1 MTLAIPI
8 LAIVFSLAGM
18 LLPMSQALFPRISL
32 YTYYRQRTVRRLLAI
47 IGAGLLIPAWTNHLS
62 TLPWILTGF
71 LLFFWLASELILS
84 PTKIIPPLDDPPA
97 LPGKHA
103 SLSDESQV
111 LGIVVEGQP
120 HAWPMGILIP
130 HHIINETV
138 HGKPVTAAYCPAC
151 RSGYVFDPVV
161 DGQRLT
167 FEPVSVRRRNM
178 VMRDR
183 ETGTI
188 WQHETGEALLGRYRG
203 RILEVLGGE
212 LSNWKAWRT
221 EHPETTACARP
232 VGYRHPSPMGPV
244 LERLLDHGPEHLVGP
259 GLLGLDR
266 RLDQHAFVAG
276 VSIGDVARAYPM
288 ELLQRRQ
295 IIRDQVGTHPI
306 VIFYDRA
313 SDRVRC
319 FLVDA
324 LSPEATLELGKNR
337 LHERALGL
345 AWDLSGKP
353 MAGTQGALTPVR
365 VVRQWWL
372 AWSEYHPRSPI
383 YEGVLSNE
391 VASMPRSR
399 TSA

>member
-1 MTLAIPI
+1 MI
-8 LAIVFSLAGM
+8 LAISILAVGFSLAGL
-18 LLPMSQALFPRISL
+18 LLPAIQALFPRISL

-47 IGAGLLIPAWTNHLS
+47 IGAGLLVPAWINNQS
-62 TLPWILTGF
+62 TLPWIFTGF
-71 LLFFWLASELILS
+71 LLFCWLASELVLS

-97 LPGKHA
+97 LPGKDA
-103 SLSDESQV
+103 RLSDETQV

-178 VMRDR
+178 IMRDR

-188 WQHETGEALLGRYRG
+188 WQHETGEALMGRHRG

-221 EHPETTACARP
+221 EHPETTICARP
-232 VGYRHPSPMGPV
+232 TGYRHPSPMGPV
-244 LERLLDHGPEHLVGP
+244 FERLLDHGPEHLVGP
-259 GLLGLDR
+259 GLFGLDR
-266 RLDQHAFVAG
+266 RLGQHAFVAG
-276 VSIGDVARAYPM
+276 VAIGDAAKAYPM
-288 ELLQRRQ
+288 ELLQSRQ
-295 IIRDQVGTHPI
+295 ILRDQVGTHPI
-306 VIFYDRA
+306 VIFYDKA

-319 FLVDA
+319 FLADA
-324 LSPEATLELGKNR
+324 LSQEATLELGENR
-337 LHERALGL
+337 LQERALGL
-345 AWDLSGKP
+345 AWDLSGQP
-353 MAGTQGALTPVR
+353 MAGTKTALTPVR
-365 VVRQWWL
+365 VERQWWL
-372 AWSEYHPRSPI
+372 AWSEYHPGNPI
-383 YEGVLSNE
+383 YEGDLSKEVL
-391 VASMPRSR
+391 SMPRSR
-399 TSA
+399 PNA

>member
-1 MTLAIPI
+1 MDGNVI
-8 LAIVFSLAGM
+8 LATSILAFVFSLVGM
-18 LLPMSQALFPRISL
+18 FLPMIQALFPRISL

-47 IGAGLLIPAWTNHLS
+47 VGAGLLIPAWINNPS
-62 TLPWILTGF
+62 TSTWILTGF
-71 LLFFWLASELILS
+71 LLFFWLASELVLS

-97 LPGKHA
+97 LPGKDA
-103 SLSDESQV
+103 RLSDETQV
-111 LGIVVEGQP
+111 LGIVVEGEP

-138 HGKPVTAAYCPAC
+138 QGRPVTAAYCPAC

-167 FEPVSVRRRNM
+167 FEAVSVHRRNM

-188 WQHETGEALLGRYRG
+188 WQHETGEALLGIHRG

-221 EHPETTACARP
+221 EHPDTTVSARP
-232 VGYRHPSPMGPV
+232 VGYRHPSPMGPI
-244 LERLLDHGPEHLVGP
+244 LERFLDHGPEHLVGP
-259 GLLGLDR
+259 GLFGLDR
-266 RLDQHAFVAG
+266 RLGQHDFVAG
-276 VSIGDVARAYPM
+276 VSIGDAAKAYPM

-295 IIRDQVGTHPI
+295 LLRDQVGTQPI
-306 VIFYDRA
+306 VIFYDKA

-319 FLVDA
+319 FLADA
-324 LSPEATLELGKNR
+324 LSQEATLELGENR
-337 LHERALGL
+337 LYEPALGL

-353 MAGTQGALTPVR
+353 AAGTKTALTPVR
-365 VVRQWWL
+365 VARQWWL

-383 YEGVLSNE
+383 YEGGQL
-391 VASMPRSR
+391 
-399 TSA
+399 